1 MVGRALN
8 VVVGIALAAIV
19 ALPGVAI
26 AQDDPKPSDF
36 FIESVCK
43 SGLTKDDREIAAE
56 FLAERGGQLRSAPP
70 ELVAALRAS
79 GLWSPEIY
87 GQYGAE
93 VPARLARRLSAPKDG
108 TFRIIF
114 DRTLLVVSSKSGK
127 VIETVR
133 AR

>member
-1 MVGRALN
+1 MIG
-8 VVVGIALAAIV
+8 LAVAAV
-19 ALPGVAI
+19 LALPGAAA

-43 SGLTKDDREIAAE
+43 SGLTKEDRDIASE

-79 GLWSPEIY
+79 GLWSSELY
-87 GQYGAE
+87 GQYAAE
-93 VPARLARRLSAPKDG
+93 VPARLARRLSAPKEG

-114 DRTLLVVSSKSGK
+114 DRTLLVISAKTGK
-127 VIETVR
+127 LIDTVR
-133 AR
+133 AK